1 MSTSAPFGRPRR
13 ELPETGAVTL
23 KLRIPVGTAR
33 LIYDQANTERRHLG
47 SIAAEA
53 FAEFY
58 ANHPPET
65 WRSVE

>member
-13 ELPETGAVTL
+13 ELPDTGAVTM
-23 KLRIPVGTAR
+23 KLRIPVDTAR
-33 LIYDQANTERRHLG
+33 LIYDQANAERRHLG

-58 ANHPPET
+58 AHHPPET
-65 WRSVE
+65 WRHIE